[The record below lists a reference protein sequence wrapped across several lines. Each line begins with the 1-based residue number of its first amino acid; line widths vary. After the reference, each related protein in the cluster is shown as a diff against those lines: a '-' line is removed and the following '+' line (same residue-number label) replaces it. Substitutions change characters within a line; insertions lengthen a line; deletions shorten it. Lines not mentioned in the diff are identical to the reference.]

1 LRNFKPIFNFP
12 KEILDKF
19 KRKYILLHDYGSK
32 NLLFLNQSLGGTMY
46 QNIYSYTES
55 RMQELRNAS
64 AEPQATPASLSEQL
78 RHDAAAALI
87 GLGNWIKPQA
97 KSAAGAQSH
106 TSLRRAGL
114 AS

>member
-1 LRNFKPIFNFP
+1 
-12 KEILDKF
+12 
-19 KRKYILLHDYGSK
+19 
-32 NLLFLNQSLGGTMY
+32 MY

-64 AEPQATPASLSEQL
+64 AEPQAAPASLSEQL

-97 KSAAGAQSH
+97 KSAAGAKSH
-106 TSLRRAGL
+106 ASLRRAGL